1 MNMLIKNP
9 ALVIVRIASLILLSV
24 VGITALLG
32 GAALVIDP
40 SGQSMSL
47 NVEGLAGTLFDD
59 YRVPGII
66 LFLAIGVLSLSVAVL
81 TVANAKNYPILIFYQ
96 GVILTGW
103 IMTQIY
109 LLPETHYMQIVY
121 GLFGIML
128 MLLGSYLLIKKNHLK
143 ALY

>member
-1 MNMLIKNP
+1 MLIKNP
-9 ALVIVRIASLILLSV
+9 ALVMVRIASLILLSV

-103 IMTQIY
+103 IMTQIN